1 MSFSFNKNLI
11 IIARVMHRID
21 LLQTTMFFVHLC
33 ISIAFVS
40 IDIDFRVKWR
50 IQLRTEIKRG
60 QLDILRDCLM
70 CLPTS

>member
-21 LLQTTMFFVHLC
+21 LLQTTMFSVHLC